1 MPLQCSLDTGIS
13 SSSVVKN
20 VRTHVRG
27 MEKEC
32 TIDMSWR
39 AVDSR
44 WLLAFSIGRQY
55 ALHLAAVERVEQAVE
70 ITPLPKCPNIVLGV
84 INVHENILPVVNVR
98 RRFRLPD
105 RAIEP
110 SDRMIVAVTP
120 RRRVV
125 LLVDSVIGIVKR
137 AADDITAA
145 EAIAPHI
152 EYIDGVAKL
161 DDDLLFIHDLDSF
174 LSLDEEEN
182 LDLALNSMESSK
194 HE

>member
-1 MPLQCSLDTGIS
+1 M
-13 SSSVVKN
+13 
-20 VRTHVRG
+20 
-27 MEKEC
+27 
-32 TIDMSWR
+32 IDMSR
-39 AVDSR
+39 HAVDSR

-55 ALHLAAVERVEQAVE
+55 ALRLAAVERVERAVE

-105 RAIEP
+105 RNIEP
-110 SDRMIVAVTP
+110 SDRMIIAVTP

-125 LLVDSVIGIVKR
+125 LLVDSVIGVVKR
-137 AADDITAA
+137 TADDITAA
-145 EAIAPHI
+145 EAIAPQI

-182 LDLALNSMESSK
+182 LNLALNSMESSE